1 MKQQES
7 WRNCVLPAWWDPG
20 VSTLITWTLSLLS
33 SSVSQLATPRSTLW
47 PDLKPPRF
55 VTKKL
60 HSCGQSL
67 HVKILWGQGCSCAP
81 TVFRELHPQGLGWG
95 KGAPI
100 CLGAPDSSSHWGLG
114 ERASARWLMGTRR
127 DL

>member
-47 PDLKPPRF
+47 PDLKPPRYQEAPLLWP
-55 VTKKL
+55 VLT
-60 HSCGQSL
+60 CEDSL
-67 HVKILWGQGCSCAP
+67 GSGLQLCTHCAQRTSSSGAGMGEGSPHLPGCS
-81 TVFRELHPQGLGWG
+81 
-95 KGAPI
+95 
-100 CLGAPDSSSHWGLG
+100 
-114 ERASARWLMGTRR
+114 
-127 DL
+127 